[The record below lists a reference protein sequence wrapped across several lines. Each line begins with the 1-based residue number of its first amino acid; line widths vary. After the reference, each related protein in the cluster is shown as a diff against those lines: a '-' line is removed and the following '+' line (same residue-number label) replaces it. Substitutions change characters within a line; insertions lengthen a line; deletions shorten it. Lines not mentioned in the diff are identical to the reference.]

1 MLAAC
6 LAACLAALLAA
17 APPASKADSL
27 AAGKQWEELYLAF
40 AAVAPDGYGEADKKR
55 VARALAQGCTA
66 LLAEDA
72 VMAYS
77 LGEKSVAFEASAEG
91 LLCAGLGAQKADQR
105 GAAEE
110 LLQRGVKSY
119 PKDARLKLEL
129 GRFLL
134 EDGDPRARAALE
146 DVPKKA
152 KEYKEAQALLAKAKE
167 LASQDS
173 AARSE
178 AKAQERE
185 LVKRQGGEGAVS
197 PVEPTPIAESRPGGA
212 APPITGTSNT
222 YESSVDGEG
231 RRVRANAHF
240 RFRYFNGQRDFG
252 QRADYEGTV
261 QAALEEARV
270 SSDRILGRSR
280 ESALDIILYSREEFA
295 MHHGA
300 QMAMAVAGFYS
311 ENAIRMNDSAELTPT
326 QRAVLVHE
334 YVHAVVDEVAG
345 FRPHGQVPVWMNEG
359 LAELTKWRYEGRDA
373 ATPDLRQAM
382 QQLALQDRLPPLKQ
396 MSQGP
401 LIGMRNPAVAYAVAA
416 SAVKLLVDRGGFRE
430 LLELIKELG
439 AGANFDKAFE
449 SHYGRDLDAVQDE
462 LTQDLKHK

>member
-1 MLAAC
+1 MLAAS
-6 LAACLAALLAA
+6 LAALLAA

-40 AAVAPDGYGEADKKR
+40 AATAPDGYAAADKRR
-55 VARALAQGCTA
+55 VARALAAGCAA
-66 LLAEDA
+66 LLPEDA

-91 LLCAGLGAQKADQR
+91 LLCAGLGAKKSDQR

-110 LLQRGVKSY
+110 LLQRGVKGY
-119 PKDARLKLEL
+119 PKDAKLKLEL

-134 EDGDPRARAALE
+134 EDGDPKARAALE

-152 KEYKEAQALLAKAKE
+152 REYKEAQALLAQAKA
-167 LASQDS
+167 LASRDS
-173 AARSE
+173 AARGE

-185 LVKRQGGEGAVS
+185 LVRRQGGEP
-197 PVEPTPIAESRPGGA
+197 PVEPAPGPEARPGGA
-212 APPITGTSNT
+212 APPVTGTGNT

-231 RRVRANAHF
+231 RRVRANSHF

-270 SSDRILGRSR
+270 SSGRILGRSR
-280 ESALDIILYSREEFA
+280 ESALDIILYSHDEFA

-300 QMAMAVAGFYS
+300 QLAMAVAGFYS

-345 FRPHGQVPVWMNEG
+345 FRTRGVPVWLNEG
-359 LAELTKWRYEGRDA
+359 LAELTKWRYEGRDQ
-373 ATPDLRQAM
+373 ATADLRQAM
-382 QQLALQDRLPPLKQ
+382 QQLALQARLPPLKQ
-396 MSQGP
+396 MSRGP
-401 LIGMRNPAVAYAVAA
+401 LIGMSDPAIAYAVAA
-416 SAVKLLVDRGGFRE
+416 TAVKLLVDRGGFRD
-430 LLELIKELG
+430 LLELIAEVGGG
-439 AGANFDKAFE
+439 ADFDKAFE
-449 SHYGRDLDAVQDE
+449 SHYGRDLDAIQDE
-462 LTQDLKHK
+462 LTRDLKHK